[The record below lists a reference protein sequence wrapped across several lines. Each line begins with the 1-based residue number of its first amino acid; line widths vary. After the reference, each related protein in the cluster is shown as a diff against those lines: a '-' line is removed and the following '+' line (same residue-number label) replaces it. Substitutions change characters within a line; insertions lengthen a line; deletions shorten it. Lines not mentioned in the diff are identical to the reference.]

1 MEDLRTN
8 SAGTK
13 DWLKATENVR
23 IVVYEPVF
31 ALPVPSDSAEEAAP
45 GDAVQ
50 LPEDVAKKMFSKTQ
64 PGLPVIGHD
73 I

>member
-1 MEDLRTN
+1 MEGLKTN

-13 DWLKATENVR
+13 DWLKATEDLQV
-23 IVVYEPVF
+23 VVYEPVF
-31 ALPVPSDSAEEAAP
+31 ALPVPSESAEEPAP

-50 LPEDVAKKMFSKTQ
+50 LPENVAKKLFSKTQ
-64 PGLPVIGHD
+64 PGLPAIGHE